1 MRDNRNRERNDQEI
15 GRLTALIENLSIR
28 VRQLE
33 QRERAANRIPR
44 VEAEAV
50 EAVPANEVN
59 RDFIIGD
66 RVEVTNSYRGQRG
79 LQGTVVR
86 VSDEWIHFQ
95 TESLGIRRR
104 KRPNLRR
111 I

>member
-1 MRDNRNRERNDQEI
+1 MRNNNNEAEI
-15 GRLTALIENLSIR
+15 ARLTALVENLSIR

-33 QRERAANRIPR
+33 RRERTANRAPAEQPQAAQPIPAQQ
-44 VEAEAV
+44 VE
-50 EAVPANEVN
+50 
-59 RDFIIGD
+59 RDFEIGD

-95 TESLGIRRR
+95 TERLGIRRR